1 MAVLAAPQMLE
12 ILSESFFVLL
22 DVTFPLTHT
31 FPYLL
36 NVVAYNHTTLEYQ
49 VVTRVLMSKLTSAA
63 YKAALEQILI
73 ITTNI
78 HPEFDHGSA
87 VKSWVVDFSEAQA
100 NGFAENLGKE
110 KASQVIRGCN
120 VHYMRNAEKTAVK
133 VGVDECSREV
143 FKKIAFKIPKLEK
156 KSDVTLAFKILC
168 GKSELDSALQ
178 FIDLTEKELDA
189 NTENWS
195 KAKDWADWWQKE
207 RIIKMFAKSFKEMS
221 DADWKVCP
229 TTTNAV
235 ESHNKVSQTKTTLL
249 LANLANYY
257 EIDKNACTNTLLALS
272 GIKIGDS
279 EQTKKRKQENRVEAR
294 KRKRNANQNVD
305 ENGEIEES
313 SARNENSASGRVRT
327 RNSKKSEDD
336 SGKEPSIK
344 GGIQEVV
351 KEKRG
356 RGRPKKK

>member
-1 MAVLAAPQMLE
+1 MAVLATPQMLE
-12 ILSESFFVLL
+12 ILSESLFVLL

-100 NGFAENLGKE
+100 NGLAENLGKE

-156 KSDVTLAFKILC
+156 RV
-168 GKSELDSALQ
+168 
-178 FIDLTEKELDA
+178 
-189 NTENWS
+189 
-195 KAKDWADWWQKE
+195 
-207 RIIKMFAKSFKEMS
+207 
-221 DADWKVCP
+221 
-229 TTTNAV
+229 
-235 ESHNKVSQTKTTLL
+235 TLL
-249 LANLANYY
+249 LRSKFFVGNLNWTAPCSLL
-257 EIDKNACTNTLLALS
+257 ILPRKN
-272 GIKIGDS
+272 
-279 EQTKKRKQENRVEAR
+279 
-294 KRKRNANQNVD
+294 
-305 ENGEIEES
+305 
-313 SARNENSASGRVRT
+313 
-327 RNSKKSEDD
+327 
-336 SGKEPSIK
+336 
-344 GGIQEVV
+344 
-351 KEKRG
+351 
-356 RGRPKKK
+356 